1 MILSV
6 LLMISL
12 ISLIGCR
19 TTDTVKYEVP
29 PFNLSMP
36 TRPILEPIE
45 NDIEPALKSLTS
57 NMGLLAEYSEKLEV
71 FIRYLDNYYT
81 TVIDIITR

>member
-6 LLMISL
+6 LLMILL
-12 ISLIGCR
+12 ISSCQ
-19 TTDTVKYEVP
+19 TTDSVKYEVP

-36 TRPILEPIE
+36 TRPILKSIE
-45 NDIEPALKSLTS
+45 SDIEPALKSLTT

-71 FIRYLDNYYT
+71 FIKYMDNYYT
-81 TVIDIITR
+81 TVIQIITH

>member
-1 MILSV
+1 MILFLS
-6 LLMISL
+6 LMILL

-19 TTDTVKYEVP
+19 TTDTVKYDVP

-36 TRPILEPIE
+36 TRPILDPIE
-45 NDIEPALKSLTS
+45 SDIEPALKSLTT

-71 FIRYLDNYYT
+71 FIKYMDNYYT
-81 TVIDIITR
+81 TVIQIVTH